1 MEINRFRVDLL
12 GLSDEDKPENAVNGT
27 TYYEVDTTDLY
38 IFYEGEW
45 YLQKVESEEQDE
57 EELIEEG
64 DT

>member
-12 GLSDEDKPENAVNGT
+12 GLSSEDKPESATNGT

-38 IFYEGEW
+38 IW
-45 YLQKVESEEQDE
+45 YKGTWYKQVAPEPEAEDD
-57 EELIEEG
+57 EEG